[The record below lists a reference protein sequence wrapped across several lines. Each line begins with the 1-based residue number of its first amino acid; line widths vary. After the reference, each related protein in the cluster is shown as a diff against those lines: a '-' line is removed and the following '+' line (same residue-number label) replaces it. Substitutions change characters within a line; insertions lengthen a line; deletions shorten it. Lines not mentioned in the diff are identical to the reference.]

1 MKLLLTLSIHP
12 TLNISY
18 IEKNML
24 LFINSN
30 ILKKIK
36 LKYLVFNIFKF
47 ELIISYTYLCTT
59 SMFNKLWNTYIRT
72 LITYLGLYKK
82 RILYKFEVRGFSYK
96 LRRDYNLFM
105 FKLGYS
111 HLVYYH
117 LNMNTLLSDIIKK
130 KRDTN
135 TYLLY
140 GHSRHAIGQQAV
152 NISNLRKVNVY
163 SSYGIRTQMQKLFLK
178 KGKVSLF

>member
-1 MKLLLTLSIHP
+1 
-12 TLNISY
+12 
-18 IEKNML
+18 
-24 LFINSN
+24 
-30 ILKKIK
+30 
-36 LKYLVFNIFKF
+36 
-47 ELIISYTYLCTT
+47 
-59 SMFNKLWNTYIRT
+59 
-72 LITYLGLYKK
+72 
-82 RILYKFEVRGFSYK
+82 
-96 LRRDYNLFM
+96 M